1 MMVQSRQSIRPVEI
15 LFQDLWYLVVN
26 KPAGLVVIPT
36 PDKEEKTL
44 TTIINQQ
51 CACPERG
58 NLHPCHRLDR
68 DTSGVMVFAYG
79 KKNQK
84 LLMDAFQGRTVKKK
98 YIAFVHGKMK
108 KNSGRLEGA
117 ITSFDARKYHKRPK
131 EKWAL
136 SMYTVRR
143 LMKNFSVVE
152 VDLMTGRT
160 NQIRIQFAQIG
171 HPLLGERKY
180 AFAKDY
186 DLRFRRTA
194 LHAQSIKFQHPITK
208 KSIEIQ
214 APLSHDMEKLLS

>member
-1 MMVQSRQSIRPVEI
+1 MIAQPRHSKKSVEI
-15 LFQDLWYLVVN
+15 LFEDSWYLIVN

-36 PDKEEKTL
+36 PHKEERTL
-44 TTIINQQ
+44 TTLVNQQ
-51 CACPERG
+51 HAYPEKGR
-58 NLHPCHRLDR
+58 LHPCHRLDR
-68 DTSGVMVFAYG
+68 DTSGVIVFAYG

-84 LLMDAFQGRTVKKK
+84 LLMDVFQGRLVKKK

-117 ITSFDARKYHKRPK
+117 IVSYDSMKYHKRPK
-131 EKWAL
+131 SKWAL
-136 SMYTVRR
+136 STYTVQR

-160 NQIRIQFAQIG
+160 NQIRIQFSQIG

-186 DLRFRRTA
+186 NLKFRRTA
-194 LHAQSIKFQHPITK
+194 LHAHQISFRHPVTK

-214 APLSHDMEKLLS
+214 APLSDDMEKLLS